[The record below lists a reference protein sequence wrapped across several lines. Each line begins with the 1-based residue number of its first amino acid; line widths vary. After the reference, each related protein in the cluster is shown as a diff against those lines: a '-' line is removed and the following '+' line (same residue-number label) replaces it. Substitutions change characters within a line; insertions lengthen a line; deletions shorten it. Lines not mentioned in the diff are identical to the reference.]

1 MRRNVRF
8 SLALLAPDHLIAQK
22 IRSRNGKGSNPA
34 ARVSS
39 LDTRFCHEMI
49 ELMLFRMV
57 SVALLI
63 LANGFFVAAEFALV
77 SVRETRIERL
87 IALGRPGARTV
98 RRLQENMEDFL
109 PAVQLGVTLCSL
121 ALGWIGEPAVATL
134 FEHWFQGMTHAKVY
148 AHLLAVPI
156 AFALITYL
164 HVLLGEL
171 VPKALALRKAEVLA
185 ITVAGPMDAF
195 IRISRP
201 VVRLMKFSARIVL
214 QLFGMEM
221 TRGGEV
227 HSPEELKLI
236 ATASRRMGILP
247 AFQESIIHRA
257 VELNNVPTREVM
269 TPRQRIFA
277 LPKDMLIEDANARV
291 VEEEHSRVPVY
302 DPARGP
308 EHIVGVVYSKDLSRL
323 MHFRMTA
330 QTRFARAPFTELR
343 LGQVMH
349 DVLVVPETKPV
360 LDLLIE
366 FQQRRRHIAIV
377 VDEYG
382 STVGL
387 VTVEDAIEQIIGEVE
402 DEFDIGP
409 RAAVHTTSGAV
420 LLDGGVNLRDL
431 ETQMNWHLP
440 RSSGVETLAGFLLT
454 RLGKIPTGEETVD
467 FEGRRFTVVEMSD
480 HRISQVRVERLEN
493 GAEDTKD
500 ANTAKASREG

>member
-1 MRRNVRF
+1 MV
-8 SLALLAPDHLIAQK
+8 
-22 IRSRNGKGSNPA
+22 
-34 ARVSS
+34 
-39 LDTRFCHEMI
+39 

-77 SVRETRIERL
+77 SVRETRIEQL
-87 IALGRPGARTV
+87 IALGRPGARAV

-134 FEHWFQGMTHAKVY
+134 FEHWFNGLPLAKVY
-148 AHLLAVPI
+148 AHVMAVPI

-171 VPKALALRKAEVLA
+171 VPKSLALRKAEVLA
-185 ITVAGPMDAF
+185 VAVAGPMDVF
-195 IRISRP
+195 IRVTRP
-201 VVRLMKFSARIVL
+201 AVRLMKRSARLVL
-214 QLFGMEM
+214 RLFGTEM
-221 TRGGEV
+221 MQGGEV

-236 ATASRRMGILP
+236 ATAARRMGMLP
-247 AFQESIIHRA
+247 VFQESLIHRA
-257 VELNNVPTREVM
+257 VELNSVPTREIM
-269 TPRQRIFA
+269 TPRQKIFS

-291 VEEEHSRVPVY
+291 VEEQHSRVPVY
-302 DPARGP
+302 DPAQGP
-308 EHIVGVVYSKDLSRL
+308 EHIVGVAYSKDLSRL

-330 QTRFARAPFTELR
+330 QTRFSRTPFSELR

-360 LDLLIE
+360 LDLLSE

-387 VTVEDAIEQIIGEVE
+387 VTVEDALEQIIGEVE
-402 DEFDIGP
+402 DEFDVGSM
-409 RAAVHTTSGAV
+409 AALQTTSGAMV
-420 LLDGGVNLRDL
+420 LDGSVNLRDL
-431 ETQMNWHLP
+431 ETQMHWHLP
-440 RSSGVETLAGFLLT
+440 RSGGVETLAGFLLT

-467 FEGRRFTVVEMSD
+467 FEGRRFTVLKMSD
-480 HRISQVRVERLEN
+480 HRISQVRVERLESQTEDSER
-493 GAEDTKD
+493 GATKAAGTKTGGMVTRDRD
-500 ANTAKASREG
+500 AAENES